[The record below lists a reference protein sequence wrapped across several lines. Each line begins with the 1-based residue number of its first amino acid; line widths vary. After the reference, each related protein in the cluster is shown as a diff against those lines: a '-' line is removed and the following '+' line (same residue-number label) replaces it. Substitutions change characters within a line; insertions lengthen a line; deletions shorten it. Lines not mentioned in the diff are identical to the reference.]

1 MTTPHADTDELEE
14 LLDLDDLFE
23 DIRQTC
29 DDCQHPGCL
38 ATVKSAKRV
47 IKAATDEYANQHAR
61 KVERHYE
68 SLLAKTPRITL
79 GPVKSGLGPYTCDSQ
94 HQDQLSQQDKKE

>member
-1 MTTPHADTDELEE
+1 MTTPHTDTDELDKALE
-14 LLDLDDLFE
+14 LYYGG
-23 DIRQTC
+23 C
-29 DDCQHPGCL
+29 DDVKCASFTKHRSCQL
-38 ATVKSAKRV
+38 RAYDMILSW
-47 IKAATDEYANQHAR
+47 ANQHAR

>member
-1 MTTPHADTDELEE
+1 MTTPHTDTDELEE
-14 LLDLDDLFE
+14 LIANWIIIETKDLPYIKVAKMEAREKFRAA
-23 DIRQTC
+23 I
-29 DDCQHPGCL
+29 L
-38 ATVKSAKRV
+38 A
-47 IKAATDEYANQHAR
+47 YANQHAR

-94 HQDQLSQQDKKE
+94 HQDQLSRQDKKE